1 MNEPYRLRY
10 TNQIVGAF
18 LLILLLFILTLLLIL
33 SGGYFRESDRYW
45 LEVTQEDVS
54 NLQKDTEVMILGE
67 RVGEVESIRYVDGSD
82 AIRIDLRMDP
92 KKDVEIFKN
101 AIVKI
106 ERKFGFG
113 TPVLTIRRGPGSEA
127 GARVPSG
134 SQLTNFQGEND
145 RIDSTAREVETISKS
160 IQLMQQKA
168 DPTMDSIGS
177 ASDRL
182 ERSVDDSLS
191 PAMKSTQDA
200 ADAFKKTNEELL
212 PKALLTLDKLQT
224 TTRNLDIRVTA
235 LTEKIG
241 NLVDDD
247 VRQTLDKV
255 RDSTDDVSEAA
266 DSVNQTSEKASTE
279 ISETLA
285 QLQKAAI
292 QFEKLAN
299 EAREV
304 VKVVRGEAKDLPG
317 TVGDINDTIDDT
329 QNLVGEIRDHWLL
342 RRYSRQPT
350 NSPQVSPSTVRGGS
364 LR

>member
-18 LLILLLFILTLLLIL
+18 LLVLLLFVLTLLLIL
-33 SGGYFRESDRYW
+33 SGGYFRESDRFW

-54 NLQKDTEVMILGE
+54 NLQKDAEVMILGE
-67 RVGEVESIRYVDGSD
+67 RVGEVENIRYVDGSD

-92 KKDVEIFKN
+92 KKDVQIFAD

-113 TPVLTIRRGPGSEA
+113 TPVLTIRRGPATDTG
-127 GARVPSG
+127 RPLTSG

-145 RIDSTAREVETISKS
+145 RIDSTAREVEAISKS
-160 IQLMQQKA
+160 IQLIQQRA
-168 DPTMDSIGS
+168 DPTLASIGS

-182 ERSVDDSLS
+182 ERSVDTSLD
-191 PAMKSTQDA
+191 PAMQSAREA
-200 ADAFKKTNEELL
+200 ADAFKLTNDELR
-212 PKALLTLDKLQT
+212 PEARTALIKLQI
-224 TTRNLDIRVTA
+224 TTRNLDERVNR
-235 LTEKIG
+235 LTTKIET
-241 NLVDDD
+241 LIEDD
-247 VRQTLDKV
+247 VRKTLDKV
-255 RDSTDDVSEAA
+255 RESTVDVSNAA
-266 DSVNQTSEKASTE
+266 ESVNETSDKASVDIT
-279 ISETLA
+279 ETLA

-292 QFEKLAN
+292 QFEKLAS

-304 VKVVRGEAKDLPG
+304 VKIVRGEAKDLPG
-317 TVGDINDTIDDT
+317 TVGDINDTVNDT

-350 NSPQVSPSTVRGGS
+350 NSPQVSPSAIRGGS